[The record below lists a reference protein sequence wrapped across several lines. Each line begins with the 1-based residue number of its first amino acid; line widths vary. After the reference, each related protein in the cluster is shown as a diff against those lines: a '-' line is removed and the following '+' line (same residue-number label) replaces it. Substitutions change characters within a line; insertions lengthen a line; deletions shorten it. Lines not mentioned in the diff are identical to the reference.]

1 MNHQLERLKRVQEE
15 IERKNA
21 LDRVET
27 ERMMKNIMTS
37 ASTRTPLKIQN
48 DWLVKASESKGVALR
63 KPLPLDSI
71 FLEKKRI
78 CRVDVN
84 S

>member
-63 KPLPLDSI
+63 HQSEFQKIMTDLQESSPAVV
-71 FLEKKRI
+71 ET
-78 CRVDVN
+78 
-84 S
+84 